1 MRESF
6 VLLKSLLQ
14 ETWQYSKLQ
23 GSFGP
28 NTSSSW
34 MFPLKIHSCYLNLL
48 LVYFAKCRWRI
59 ETKKS
64 GKGDLRYFLRL
75 KQPSK

>member
-6 VLLKSLLQ
+6 ILLKSLLQ

-34 MFPLKIHSCYLNLL
+34 IFPLKIHSYDLNLL
-48 LVYFAKCRWRI
+48 LAYFTKCRLRI
-59 ETKKS
+59 EIMITD
-64 GKGDLRYFLRL
+64 KGDLRYFLLL